1 MSYIIKA
8 SLIAVAVVG
17 VTHLL
22 GSQADARLYH
32 PHFPFVTLFFALS
45 SVAAHEA
52 IVRSLAGNPRRFPAY
67 FMGVSGIK
75 MMVYL
80 VAIGIYVF
88 IHQEN
93 AVPVIVLFMLLY
105 VLYTVLELVTLVPK
119 VSK

>member
-8 SLIAVAVVG
+8 LLLALAVVAIS
-17 VTHLL
+17 HLL
-22 GSQADARLYH
+22 GSQADERLYH

-67 FMGVSGIK
+67 FMAVSGIK

-88 IHQEN
+88 IRQEE